1 MECSNN
7 MKDPSFSPLA
17 FCLPSLPMKSKSL
30 LLSRKVPVQ
39 ERSRRTVKTILE
51 ATSQVLVQRGYE
63 GATTGAV
70 VERAGVS
77 IGTLY
82 QYFPNKESLVAAL
95 IDQHVR
101 DVLTLVQSALIGHA
115 SEPLPVVLREV
126 IKASLDAHR
135 LNPEL
140 HKVLIEQVPR
150 EGALAEALDIGERLT
165 GMLQA
170 HIQERCP
177 GLARSRA
184 RLIAF
189 VVETT
194 VEALTHR
201 AVIDRPRWLTAG
213 ILEAEAMNLLLPYLT
228 HSVSALDIKS

>member
-1 MECSNN
+1 
-7 MKDPSFSPLA
+7 
-17 FCLPSLPMKSKSL
+17 MKSKAAVT
-30 LLSRKVPVQ
+30 SRKQPVQ
-39 ERSRRTVKTILE
+39 ERSRQTVRAILE

-95 IDQHVR
+95 INEHV
-101 DVLTLVQSALIGHA
+101 DEVLTLVETALTEHA
-115 SEPLPVVLREV
+115 SDPLPSFLRAV

-150 EGALAEALDIGERLT
+150 EGKLTAALSISDRLT

-170 HIQERCP
+170 HIRERCP
-177 GLARSRA
+177 DLAQPRV
-184 RLIAF
+184 RLVAF

-201 AVIDRPRWLTAG
+201 AIIEGPRWLTTGA
-213 ILEAEAMNLLLPYLT
+213 LESEAMNLLLPYLT
-228 HSVSALDIKS
+228 HSLDNA

>member
-1 MECSNN
+1 
-7 MKDPSFSPLA
+7 
-17 FCLPSLPMKSKSL
+17 MKSKTSA
-30 LLSRKVPVQ
+30 SPRKQPVQ
-39 ERSRRTVKTILE
+39 ERSRQTVKAILQ

-63 GATTGAV
+63 GTTTGAV

-95 IDQHVR
+95 IEEHVHE
-101 DVLTLVQSALIGHA
+101 VLTLVETALTRRA
-115 SEPLPVVLREV
+115 SDPLPAALRAV

-150 EGALAEALDIGERLT
+150 EGKLAAALGISDRLAE
-165 GMLQA
+165 MLHQHIKKRCA
-170 HIQERCP
+170 HLQQPRIRMI
-177 GLARSRA
+177 S
-184 RLIAF
+184 F

-201 AVIDRPRWLTAG
+201 AIIEGPRWLTTG
-213 ILEAEAMNLLLPYLT
+213 GLEAEAMDLLLPYLT
-228 HSVSALDIKS
+228 QALEERQH